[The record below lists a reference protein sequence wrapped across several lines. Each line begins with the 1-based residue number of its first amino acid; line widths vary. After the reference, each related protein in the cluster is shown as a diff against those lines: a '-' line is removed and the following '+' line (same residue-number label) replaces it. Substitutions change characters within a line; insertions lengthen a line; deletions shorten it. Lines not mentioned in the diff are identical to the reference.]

1 VCGGVQYWEKAV
13 HTLCLIERTNKQKDG
28 SFGKTIVQAGLSN
41 ATHRGVSSVNTAMVS
56 DVVHEPLDLFVTKA
70 MLQSRQRTPD
80 LLTEAAEFRELSRIV
95 ADDPLLALRRL
106 VEVTRRLCQAGSA
119 SVSSLRHDA
128 AGRGTIR
135 WEVISGALA
144 SHEGTGVPQDSSPCG
159 LCLRAGTTILVSRPE
174 RAFIDLRDT
183 RPSIL
188 EDLVVPLYDNAGQ
201 PLGTLWVAH
210 HDHGSHFCSDD
221 ARIVEQLSVQA
232 VLALKLLEHAR
243 DRQHAVVL
251 MESYQR
257 AQHDLLAQDLYWER
271 SLREHAEESESE
283 IRRALALKE
292 TAIQE
297 AHHRVK
303 NTLQIAAS
311 VLSSHARATAS
322 EQVRLALH
330 ESHGRL
336 QLLAKAHEL
345 LYASVSSTQS
355 ILMPPLL
362 ETLSDALR
370 QSFTEMSARVKLQIT
385 AEPLRLPV
393 DEAIAVA
400 LLANEVV
407 TNAYKHA
414 FPNDSRGEI
423 TVTLCLTSGNTLML
437 RITDDGIGLRTRSPG
452 GGIGLK
458 LVRNFAEQ
466 LGGVLTVAATADA
479 PGTVITLAMGLSSK
493 ISRRHTDSSLD
504 AGQPTP
510 PSEPS

>member
-1 VCGGVQYWEKAV
+1 M
-13 HTLCLIERTNKQKDG
+13 
-28 SFGKTIVQAGLSN
+28 
-41 ATHRGVSSVNTAMVS
+41 NTAMIS
-56 DVVHEPLDLFVTKA
+56 DVAHQPLDLFVTKA
-70 MLQSRQRTPD
+70 KLQSRQRTPD
-80 LLTEAAEFRELSRIV
+80 LLTEAAEFRELSRIA

-106 VEVTRRLCQAGSA
+106 VEVTRRLCHAGSA

-128 AGRGTIR
+128 VGRGMIR
-135 WEVISGALA
+135 WEAISGALA
-144 SHEGTGVPQDSSPCG
+144 SHEGTNVPQDSSPCG

-271 SLREHAEESESE
+271 SLREHAEKSESE

-370 QSFTEMSARVKLQIT
+370 QSFTEMSARVKLQVA

-414 FPNDSRGEI
+414 FPNDSHGEI
-423 TVTLCLTSGNTLML
+423 TVTLGLTSDNTLTL
-437 RITDDGIGLRTRSPG
+437 RITDDGIGLRTSSPG

-458 LVRNFAEQ
+458 LVRTFAEQ
-466 LGGVLTVAATADA
+466 LGGVLTVSATADA
-479 PGTVITLAMGLSSK
+479 PGTVITLAMCLSSK
-493 ISRRHTDSSLD
+493 LIRRHTDSSLG
-504 AGQPTP
+504 AALPTP